1 MLLCFIA
8 KNRQKC
14 GVAIIILSFLYGC
27 HISLAE
33 QWRIE
38 GKGPEGGG
46 GGWKP
51 PYFYTKLRPEGPKK
65 NWGMTA
71 ATPPPPPSP
80 LSLGLDPALLRSSSF
95 FLHGQKMNY
104 KAVKTNLPSNPGPFQ
119 RHL

>member
-46 GGWKP
+46 GLEAPLFLDQTEARRAEK
-51 PYFYTKLRPEGPKK
+51 KLGDDRRHS
-65 NWGMTA
+65 
-71 ATPPPPPSP
+71 PPPPSP